1 MTPKLWKLKK
11 NIKVEHD
18 VETSENDKSS
28 SSLSNYALINAR
40 VKDDKLHTL
49 NSKHNR

>member
-1 MTPKLWKLKK
+1 VEAKK

-18 VETSENDKSS
+18 IETSEND
-28 SSLSNYALINAR
+28 NHHHHQVFQIMQR

-49 NSKHNR
+49 NSKHYR